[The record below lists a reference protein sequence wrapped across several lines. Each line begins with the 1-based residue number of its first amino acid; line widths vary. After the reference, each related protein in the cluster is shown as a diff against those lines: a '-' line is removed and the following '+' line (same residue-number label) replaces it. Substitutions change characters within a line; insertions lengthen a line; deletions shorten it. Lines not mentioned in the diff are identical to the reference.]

1 MNSLTVLTFLCAA
14 TTVGVI
20 FYMLGASNSSERLP
34 NEKQRLRQEIEMLSL
49 NPANSSPRPEPKI
62 VDKDQEELEALKA
75 KLAAKEAKET
85 ELAAQAKIETD
96 VIAIEPIEQQPP
108 AVDPSTDEKLQRHAR
123 LVANA
128 SLMGSVVEY
137 APKDGF
143 VVIRSL
149 NSNNVVEGA
158 RLSIRR
164 KSGIIGQL
172 EVTRIIDDG
181 QAIADVIP
189 TTFLGGDVDIKT
201 GDELIIAF

>member
-75 KLAAKEAKET
+75 KLAAQEA

-137 APKDGF
+137 APEDGF